1 MGFVSTP
8 AVWFIAVIIVLMT
21 VLSLRSTRSST
32 WMYLSFHGIFINFSQ
47 VFPQLLIGTG
57 ELRVSGV
64 EVLEES
70 PVHIV

>member
-1 MGFVSTP
+1 
-8 AVWFIAVIIVLMT
+8 
-21 VLSLRSTRSST
+21 
-32 WMYLSFHGIFINFSQ
+32 MYLSFHGIFINFSQ